1 MYTFQVA
8 DMRLQQSH
16 LHPAFCTLPHLENL
30 QYKCSI
36 EMSLTTTH
44 FCVLSLRQT
53 HFLYPIETFS
63 VFIQTHVFL
72 KFSYH
77 IYWTTSLYSNRK
89 NISFEWQWKWKWSC
103 SVVSNS
109 LWPYDCIPPGS
120 SIHGISQARMLE
132 WGPVPSPGDLPDL
145 GIELRSPT
153 LQADSLPSE
162 PPGNPSGR
170 DDVVFPHFF
179 PWLHNIHNFFHLFFK
194 DLFFNNKL
202 LAAFCI
208 KDLSLYLI

>member
-1 MYTFQVA
+1 
-8 DMRLQQSH
+8 
-16 LHPAFCTLPHLENL
+16 
-30 QYKCSI
+30 
-36 EMSLTTTH
+36 MSLTTTH

-109 LWPYDCIPPGS
+109 LWPYDCTPPGS

-145 GIELRSPT
+145 GIEPGTLA
-153 LQADSLPSE
+153 LQADSLPTQ
-162 PPGNPSGR
+162 PPGKPNLCPFCQISDISRLKVWKFSEILGHTGWWFNQ
-170 DDVVFPHFF
+170 VFAGQLLVCFYPLCYYGIVRFSNCQGYI
-179 PWLHNIHNFFHLFFK
+179 LILFFMK
-194 DLFFNNKL
+194 PKTG
-202 LAAFCI
+202 
-208 KDLSLYLI
+208 